1 MSRRSRSC
9 IDIIQIHRHHKR
21 TPYASNTFPHEP
33 YGWQCDDEGL
43 FQYGKPLNPSGKDG
57 ASTFYSVYTSPS
69 NPFAPVGFSGTCQ
82 FPQITRGGLEDS
94 WQHGKDLYETYHD
107 LLGFL
112 PERMQNDVVYRV
124 TNNPITSQVASMVI
138 GAMYGAL
145 ADTPLR
151 IQPASIDSLEP
162 AYPCAGGTAL
172 RNSYGPGS
180 SNPKWTAHLTASQA
194 LFDQL
199 DTISGVP
206 MSDTGFH
213 KTWDHYFD
221 NLSSRL
227 CHSKPLPCSNDDNS
241 DTCVMDS
248 QAAFV
253 FRLGLYEYSY
263 IYRST
268 PLSLQAS
275 ICSYGVYIA
284 ELAQNLRDASSES
297 SVKYRHNVAH
307 DGSLAMLLSILQVD
321 EMVWPGL
328 GAEIV
333 FELYSTK
340 TAGDSM
346 RKLRILWGGV
356 VLQSSYPKFGKMH
369 MVPLDTV
376 LEYFEQLVGVGASK
390 VPAMCADMRL
400 SLDRASAGLLR

>member
-1 MSRRSRSC
+1 MSRRSKSTV
-9 IDIIQIHRHHKR
+9 DFIQIHRHHKR
-21 TPYASNTFPHEP
+21 TPYASNTFPHES

-43 FQYGKPLNPSGKDG
+43 FQYGKPLNPSGKDA
-57 ASTFYSVYTSPS
+57 ASTFYSVYTSLS

-94 WQHGKDLYETYHD
+94 WQHGKELYEIYHD

-112 PERMQNDVVYRV
+112 PERIQDDVVYRV

-138 GAMYGAL
+138 GAMYGPL
-145 ADTPLR
+145 ADALLQ

-180 SNPKWTAHLTASQA
+180 SNPRWMAHLTASQS
-194 LFDQL
+194 LFDEL
-199 DTISGVP
+199 DRISRDP
-206 MSDTGFH
+206 RSDPGFH
-213 KTWDHYFD
+213 KSWDHYFD

-227 CHSKPLPCSNDDNS
+227 CHSKPLPCANVDSS
-241 DTCVMDS
+241 HTCVTDA
-248 QAAFV
+248 QAASV

-284 ELAQNLRDASSES
+284 ELAQNLRDASTKGL
-297 SVKYRHNVAH
+297 VRYRHNVAH

-340 TAGDSM
+340 TAGD
-346 RKLRILWGGV
+346 RTKRLRILWGGV
-356 VLQSSYPKFGKMH
+356 VLQSSYPKLGIMD

-376 LEYFEQLVGVGASK
+376 LEYFNQVVGVGASK
-390 VPAMCADMRL
+390 VPAMCADMRP
-400 SLDRASAGLLR
+400 SQDGINAGLLY